1 MVLFTPFLLGNELSF
16 LAISVSAPKH
26 SPCFPLLLRLFS
38 PASLPWPL
46 IHHLHPIVN
55 QGPDKPAG
63 SYPSVR
69 AGGAILWISPTDIS
83 TFPVKHTSWLSSDHF
98 YICVSVLCQN
108 WGSEISGLW
117 LSLNFP
123 WEWAL
128 LRGRR
133 DSQCLVSSGISPG
146 AGVTLRE
153 STPGSWSPSS
163 WWKDGPASMCL
174 FLWDP
179 STLRTS
185 WRVLLLLEAKQEW
198 IYSTVRTHSTADL
211 SHDDSFCIP
220 LPYLFGGFHLF
231 VSWNKNALLVF
242 LYVCFPFLHYGLV
255 VSVI

>member
-1 MVLFTPFLLGNELSF
+1 M
-16 LAISVSAPKH
+16 
-26 SPCFPLLLRLFS
+26 
-38 PASLPWPL
+38 
-46 IHHLHPIVN
+46 N
-55 QGPDKPAG
+55 Q
-63 SYPSVR
+63 
-69 AGGAILWISPTDIS
+69 PTDIS

-128 LRGRR
+128 LREEGTA
-133 DSQCLVSSGISPG
+133 SAWFPLVSPLVLGSRWGRAPQA
-146 AGVTLRE
+146 AGVPP
-153 STPGSWSPSS
+153 PGGRMALLPC
-163 WWKDGPASMCL
+163 AL

-211 SHDDSFCIP
+211 SHDIP
-220 LPYLFGGFHLF
+220 SAFHFPICLVDFICLFLEI
-231 VSWNKNALLVF
+231 KM
-242 LYVCFPFLHYGLV
+242 PF
-255 VSVI
+255 